1 MILNSHWLS
10 CSLFSA
16 YKANISGRVTHVDS
30 QPIETHL
37 FFDALFFCGGNVVS
51 AVLSD
56 STQHADTHL
65 VRATEQLQALLMLGA
80 DLPVQVARLIH
91 QLVSLEGGRFV
102 MWLDV
107 RFAVVGQ
114 AHEAR
119 LNGLVATADAE
130 VAEGFPVHVGERC
143 ELRELAPWL
152 VVYVGQITSQHGPWC
167 EGCAALWAAVHT
179 HVVKLVPVDL
189 DALQA
194 VCVTT
199 GDGDRVS
206 RLVHT
211 QWTEILWW

>member
-1 MILNSHWLS
+1 M
-10 CSLFSA
+10 A
-16 YKANISGRVTHVDS
+16 
-30 QPIETHL
+30 
-37 FFDALFFCGGNVVS
+37 

-56 STQHADTHL
+56 STQHTNAHL
-65 VRATEQLQALLMLGA
+65 VRATEQLQALLVLGA

-91 QLVSLEGGRFV
+91 QLVPLEGGRLV

-119 LNGLVATADAE
+119 LHGLVAAADAE
-130 VAEGFPVHVGERC
+130 IAEGFPVHVGERR
-143 ELRELAPWL
+143 ELRKLAPRL
-152 VVYVGQITSQHGPWC
+152 VVHVGQIASQHGPRC
-167 EGCAALWAAVHT
+167 EGRAALWAAVHA

-194 VCVTT
+194 VGVTA

-206 RLVHT
+206 QCVHT
-211 QWTEILWW
+211 QRTVIVWW